1 VNASAWTMFFSFD
14 VMGDLAFGKDFHM
27 LEKGKEDDAT
37 LGIHNG
43 LDAFGYMQHVT
54 WFSHFMVRV
63 PGLGG
68 AFRKFRNW
76 CEEQAVEK
84 QQVCI

>member
-14 VMGDLAFGKDFHM
+14 VMRDLAFGKDFHM